1 MLSVLKF
8 RRTNGSRPPKSRADK
23 VFDRS
28 TGIFLGIVLLVVFI
42 PLWYVLMISLTPL
55 GYKDGPTLFL
65 SPFNWSFEAYTQ
77 LLGESTF
84 LQATLNSLFITLVG
98 VSINMIMT
106 VLTAYPLANKKL
118 PGRRIIMSFLL
129 FTYLFNAG
137 LIPTYLLV
145 NKLGLVNNYL
155 AVILPGAI
163 SVYNLFIMKSFFQ
176 NLPESLDEAARID
189 GANDFQVLW
198 RIIMP
203 LSKPILLTIGM
214 FYGVTHW
221 NEFFL
226 PLLYFNDKAMMPL
239 PVILRDILSSAGMS
253 EYVESNAVSAA
264 SQESLKMAAVVLTTL
279 PMLIVY
285 PWIQRYFTK
294 GILLG
299 GIKE

>member
-1 MLSVLKF
+1 LIAVLSITIQLPISLVL
-8 RRTNGSRPPKSRADK
+8 A
-23 VFDRS
+23 
-28 TGIFLGIVLLVVFI
+28 LLV
-42 PLWYVLMISLTPL
+42 
-55 GYKDGPTLFL
+55 
-65 SPFNWSFEAYTQ
+65 ARH
-77 LLGESTF
+77 
-84 LQATLNSLFITLVG
+84 
-98 VSINMIMT
+98 
-106 VLTAYPLANKKL
+106 L
-118 PGRRIIMSFLL
+118 PGRSIFRTIFFLPYVLSDVTTGVIWSFVYKPENGLL
-129 FTYLFNAG
+129 NNAISSLKLGQPQAWLGNTDMVLVAVFVVMCWKYFGFHLILYVAG
-137 LIPTYLLV
+137 LQQIPADL
-145 NKLGLVNNYL
+145 
-155 AVILPGAI
+155 
-163 SVYNLFIMKSFFQ
+163 
-176 NLPESLDEAARID
+176 EEAARID

-198 RIIMP
+198 RIIIP

-264 SQESLKMAAVVLTTL
+264 SQESLKMAAVVLTTI
-279 PMLIVY
+279 PMLVVY